1 MDQHTTV
8 DNPSM
13 DYWSANA
20 NTAWDHQQQLVDS
33 SIQEQPNESASA
45 DPQPQISIKPGFGY
59 YTTSEE
65 DNKSKVSES
74 KYFQP

>member
-1 MDQHTTV
+1 
-8 DNPSM
+8 M

-33 SIQEQPNESASA
+33 SIQEQPNESAAA

-74 KYFQP
+74 TYFQP